1 MKTFIANSKCVICKK
16 RIGFGRLFVEQNWEY
31 RHVWHTEFMAKRPR
45 DPNQL
50 AKLIV
55 DIATGKVPDPVSEQ
69 KRKPSGLKGRSG
81 GLKGG
86 KARATALTQE
96 QRKRIAAKAAQARWH
111 SRKDE

>member
-1 MKTFIANSKCVICKK
+1 
-16 RIGFGRLFVEQNWEY
+16 
-31 RHVWHTEFMAKRPR
+31 MAKRPR

-50 AKLIV
+50 AKLVV

-81 GLKGG
+81 GLK
-86 KARATALTQE
+86 TQE